1 MKHFLFSI
9 LGLFCLVTGQA
20 AEEYGKV
27 LPDAALAEPLVQSA
41 ANADGSVV
49 ELLHRA
55 DIQGAVLALRRSD
68 GHRLFL
74 YHRNPVGEFSA
85 QPGCTEQIYW
95 LTPDSF
101 ACVGSGRQLSDYVL
115 YRLAPDADT
124 PGTLH
129 VWKENAGS
137 FTFRV
142 AWQVV
147 DGKLVASYKGRT
159 LMVLSPLSGA
169 L

>member
-1 MKHFLFSI
+1 MKRLFLSI
-9 LGLFCLVTGQA
+9 LGLFCLVSGHAT
-20 AEEYGKV
+20 EEYGKV
-27 LPDAALAEPLVQSA
+27 LPDTAMAAPIAQSA
-41 ANADGSVV
+41 ANAEGAVV
-49 ELLHRA
+49 EQLRRA
-55 DIQGAVLALRRSD
+55 DIQGDELALRRKD
-68 GHRLFL
+68 GSRLFL

-142 AWQVV
+142 DWQVV
-147 DGKLVASYKGRT
+147 DGKLVACYKGKT
-159 LMVLSPLSGA
+159 LMVLPPLSGA